1 MIMDSMWMDVNVY
14 DVNVWKP
21 TTLSRST
28 AIIVMKAYLEY
39 GQSTVCARITI
50 KDF

>member
-14 DVNVWKP
+14 DVNVCIP
-21 TTLSRST
+21 TTLSTST
-28 AIIVMKAYLEY
+28 TIIVMKGYMEY